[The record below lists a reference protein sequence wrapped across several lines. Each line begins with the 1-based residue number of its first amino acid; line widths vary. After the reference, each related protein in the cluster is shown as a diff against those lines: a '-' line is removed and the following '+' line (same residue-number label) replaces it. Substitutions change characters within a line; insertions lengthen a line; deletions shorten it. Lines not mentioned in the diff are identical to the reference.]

1 MQLQH
6 HPGEMKF
13 FDKTLAA
20 IEVEDDKPKVSFSQ
34 DIRDGDYVS
43 GTDEEKRLLLKIDLY
58 LLPSIWFMYLFSYM
72 DRTK

>member
-1 MQLQH
+1 
-6 HPGEMKF
+6 MKF
-13 FDKTLAA
+13 FDKTTAA
-20 IEVEDDKPKVSFSQ
+20 VIEVDDVKPKASFSQ
-34 DIRDGDYVS
+34 DIREGDYVS

>member
-1 MQLQH
+1 
-6 HPGEMKF
+6 MKF
-13 FDKTLAA
+13 FDKTPAVT
-20 IEVEDDKPKVSFSQ
+20 EVEDIKPKVSFSQ

-72 DRTK
+72 DRTKYALHTYLG

>member
-1 MQLQH
+1 
-6 HPGEMKF
+6 MKF
-13 FDKTLAA
+13 FDKTPPA

-43 GTDEEKRLLLKIDLY
+43 GTDEERRLLLKIDLY